1 MKQKK
6 AFLYIRVSTDEQ
18 ADKGY
23 SLKHQ
28 EERLRSYC
36 QFQNIEVVGLYNDD
50 HSAKTFERPA
60 FQQLL
65 GFLKKHK
72 KSADLLLFTKWD
84 RFSRNAADAYAMI
97 NTLNNQG
104 VEPQAI
110 EQPVD
115 LSIPENKIM
124 LAFYLAAPEVEND
137 RRALNVIVGMRRAK
151 KDGRWMA
158 TAPKGYKNVRIENKP
173 TIIPSDN
180 AKYVKWIFNE
190 INKGVLAPDQ
200 IRKAANKKGFEVSR
214 SYFWTMIRNPLYC
227 GKLFIP
233 AYKDEEAHYVKS
245 VHETLISEE
254 LFYSVQD
261 IINGKKRPTVASNKQ
276 KDDLPLRGFLTCA
289 KCGRKLTGSASKG
302 KLQRYFYYH
311 CQPGCKERFRADLAN
326 DKAVVQLQKISTKKE
341 PLKLY
346 QIILEK
352 ELKKGNR
359 ETSED
364 KQKVNIEMKK
374 NQQRIH
380 NAEKLML
387 DGQLDITEYRSI
399 KNKYESLIKESED
412 EMKAASPKAS
422 DYKQYLN
429 FGFNL
434 LQNVDRVYV
443 SGNPHLKNQILCSMY
458 AEKLI
463 FEGKE
468 YRTPTYHPEL
478 ALILNAVS
486 GFGPNKKG
494 QSQNGLTLSSQVA
507 SPGIEPGSGASETL
521 ILSIVLRGLL
531 NTDTECVLI
540 NYQ

>member
-1 MKQKK
+1 MKEKK

-23 SLKHQ
+23 SLRHQ

-36 QFQNIEVVGLYNDD
+36 QFQNIEVVGLYKDD
-50 HSAKTFERPA
+50 HSAKTFKRPA

-65 GFLKKHK
+65 TFLKKNK
-72 KSADLLLFTKWD
+72 KAADLLLFTKWD
-84 RFSRNAADAYAMI
+84 RFSRNAADAYGMI
-97 NTLNNQG
+97 NTLNNYLI
-104 VEPQAI
+104 EPQAI
-110 EQPVD
+110 EQPLD
-115 LSIPENKIM
+115 LTIPENKIM

-137 RRALNVIVGMRRAK
+137 RRALNVFVGMRRAK
-151 KDGRWMA
+151 KEGRWMG
-158 TAPKGYKNVRIENKP
+158 TAPKGYKNVRIDDKP
-173 TIIPSDN
+173 TIVTNEN
-180 AKYVKWIFNE
+180 ARHVKWVFHE
-190 INKGVLAPDQ
+190 INKRILAPDQ
-200 IRKAANKKGFEVSR
+200 VRKAANKRGFEVSR

-233 AYKDEEAHYVKS
+233 AYKEEEAHFVKS
-245 VHETLISEE
+245 VHEVLISEE
-254 LFYSVQD
+254 LFYIVQD
-261 IINGKKRPTVASNKQ
+261 IINGKKRSTVASNKQ
-276 KDDLPLRGFLTCA
+276 KDDLPLRGFLTCS
-289 KCGRKLTGSASKG
+289 KCGGKLTGSASKG
-302 KLQRYFYYH
+302 KIKRYFYYH

-326 DKAVVQLQKISTKKE
+326 EKAVVQLQKISAKKE
-341 PLKLY
+341 ALKLY

-364 KQKVNIEMKK
+364 KQKVNIEIKR
-374 NQQRIH
+374 NQDRIH

-458 AEKLI
+458 AEKWI
-463 FEGKE
+463 FDGEE

-478 ALILNAVS
+478 ALILNAVK
-486 GFGPNKKG
+486 GFGTNKKG
-494 QSQNGLTLSSQVA
+494 QSQNGLTLSSEVA
-507 SPGIEPGSGASETL
+507 SPGIEPGSGASEAL
-521 ILSIVLRGLL
+521 ILSIVLRGRCSLSVYPL
-531 NTDTECVLI
+531 NR
-540 NYQ
+540 

>member
-1 MKQKK
+1 MNQKK

-36 QFQNIEVVGLYNDD
+36 QFQNIEVAGLYKDD

-65 GFLKKHK
+65 FFIRKHK

-84 RFSRNAADAYAMI
+84 RFSRNAADAYGMI
-97 NTLNNQG
+97 NTLKG
-104 VEPQAI
+104 CSIEPQAI
-110 EQPVD
+110 EQPLD

-158 TAPKGYKNVRIENKP
+158 TAPKGYKNVRIDNKP
-173 TIIPSDN
+173 TIVPSDD

-254 LFYSVQD
+254 LFYNVQD
-261 IINGKKRPTVASNKQ
+261 ILNGKKRPTIASSKQ
-276 KDDLPLRGFLTCA
+276 KDELPLRGFLTCS
-289 KCGRKLTGSASKG
+289 KCGGKLTGSASKG

-311 CQPGCKERFRADLAN
+311 CQPGCKERFRADEAN
-326 DKAVVQLQKISTKKE
+326 EKLVAELQKIAAKKE
-341 PLKLY
+341 ALKLY
-346 QIILEK
+346 RIILER
-352 ELKKGNR
+352 ELKQTGKEN
-359 ETSED
+359 TED
-364 KQKVNIEMKK
+364 KQKLNAEIKK
-374 NQQRIH
+374 NQERID
-380 NAEKLML
+380 NAQKLML
-387 DGQLDITEYRSI
+387 DGQLDMVEYRSI
-399 KNKYESLIKESED
+399 KSKYEAIIKELQADGQTSIV
-412 EMKAASPKAS
+412 KPAN
-422 DYKQYLN
+422 YKQYLD

-434 LQNVDRVYV
+434 LQNIDRVYV
-443 SGNPHLKNQILCSMY
+443 SGNTALKSQILCSIF
-458 AEKLI
+458 AEKLV
-463 FEGKE
+463 FEEKK
-468 YRTPTYHPEL
+468 YRTPQYHEAL
-478 ALILNAVS
+478 LLILNAVKCS
-486 GFGPNKKG
+486 GGNKKG
-494 QSQNGLTLSSQVA
+494 QTTGKSNLSSLVV
-507 SPGIEPGSGASETL
+507 PTGIEPVSK
-521 ILSIVLRGLL
+521 V
-531 NTDTECVLI
+531 
-540 NYQ
+540 